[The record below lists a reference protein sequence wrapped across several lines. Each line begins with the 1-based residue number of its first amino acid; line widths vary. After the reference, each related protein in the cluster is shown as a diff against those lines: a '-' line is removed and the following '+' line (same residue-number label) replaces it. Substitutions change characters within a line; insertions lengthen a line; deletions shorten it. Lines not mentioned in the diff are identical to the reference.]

1 MNKKSRDESE
11 RAVKQIK
18 RLFERLETLEQ
29 KEDERKKY
37 EEIKTEIEEAFKKE
51 EEQHKAAA

>member
-1 MNKKSRDESE
+1 LVQSLQLNKQSRDESE
-11 RAVKQIK
+11 RAVKQMK

-37 EEIKTEIEEAFKKE
+37 DEIKAEIE
-51 EEQHKAAA
+51 